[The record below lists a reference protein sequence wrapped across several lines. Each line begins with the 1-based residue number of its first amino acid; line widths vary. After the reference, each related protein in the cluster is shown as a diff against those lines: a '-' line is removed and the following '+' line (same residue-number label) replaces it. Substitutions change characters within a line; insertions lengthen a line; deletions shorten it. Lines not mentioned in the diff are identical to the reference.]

1 MVITS
6 KSSNPEILAIS
17 RAIIGYLGE
26 KDQFA
31 WWQSSFFI
39 PASDAFLEPV
49 FTRTKLLAKCN
60 GVTSAAAIVH
70 DERIGVGNVY
80 HLFRLPEELEQAIHR
95 VLYSADLIQKI
106 VALSLS
112 KDNALDYLQNQSQ
125 LPKQSN
131 IGPTWMGKTSSIY
144 DDQVWQKVTGYYLSA
159 FEQSTEIYPYFADV
173 A

>member
-1 MVITS
+1 M
-6 KSSNPEILAIS
+6 
-17 RAIIGYLGE
+17 IGYLGE
-26 KDQFA
+26 KDQYG

-60 GVTSAAAIVH
+60 GVTAAAAIVH

-80 HLFRLPEELEQAIHR
+80 HLFRLPEEMEQAIHR
-95 VLYSADLIQKI
+95 LLYDADVTKRIVVLTTA
-106 VALSLS
+106 
-112 KDNALDYLQNQSQ
+112 KDNALDFVRKQSL

-144 DDQVWQKVTGYYLSA
+144 DDQVWQKVIGNYLSA
-159 FEQSTEIYPYFADV
+159 FKHNKEIYPYFSDV
-173 A
+173 E